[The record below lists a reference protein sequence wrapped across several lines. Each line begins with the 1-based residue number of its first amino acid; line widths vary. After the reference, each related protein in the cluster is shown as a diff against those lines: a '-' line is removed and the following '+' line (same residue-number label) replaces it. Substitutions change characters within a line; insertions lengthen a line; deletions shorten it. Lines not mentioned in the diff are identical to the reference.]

1 MPRAAILLPCF
12 AMVVITAIVWVKLYI
27 DRLGEMRARNILPQS
42 LADSRAAAGALA
54 NIAAADNFRNLFEIP
69 VLFYALCAAL
79 ATGSTV
85 SPGFV
90 YAAWAFVALRAVH
103 SYVHLTYNQ
112 VTHRF
117 AAYAL
122 STLIVFVMWV
132 AFGVQLLR
140 A

>member
-69 VLFYALCAAL
+69 VLFYEIGRASCRER
-79 ATGSTV
+79 V
-85 SPGFV
+85 SPRV
-90 YAAWAFVALRAVH
+90 
-103 SYVHLTYNQ
+103 
-112 VTHRF
+112 
-117 AAYAL
+117 
-122 STLIVFVMWV
+122 
-132 AFGVQLLR
+132 
-140 A
+140 